1 MNFRK
6 RKKREKLNYASE
18 NLAFPEVH
26 IDGSEDEEP
35 AEQHPP
41 AEEESGVVF
50 ENLAVPEI
58 KLPHKK

>member
-26 IDGSEDEEP
+26 IDGGEDEEP
-35 AEQHPP
+35 AEQHLP

-50 ENLAVPEI
+50 
-58 KLPHKK
+58 

>member
-26 IDGSEDEEP
+26 IADGEDEEP
-35 AEQHPP
+35 AEQQPP